1 MNLVLMKRGE
11 RDMKF
16 ILFVEG
22 HTEAKAIPPF
32 LKRWLDPRLSRP
44 VGIQSVRFNGWAE
57 LVKDSRIKAN
67 LYLSRENVIAVVGL
81 LDLYG
86 PIIYP
91 QNQNSAAERYAWA
104 KQVLEG
110 KVNQSKFFQF
120 FAVHETEAWL
130 LCDSGIFPNS
140 VRPLVEKIS
149 QAPEGVDNT
158 TPPSKQL
165 NHIYRRQTKRNYRK
179 ITHGKDLF
187 ERLDPDMASQQ
198 CPHLKDLLETM
209 LCLAREAGH

>member
-1 MNLVLMKRGE
+1 MNLVLMKKGQC
-11 RDMKF
+11 DMKF

-32 LKRWLDPRLSRP
+32 LKRWLDPRLSRR
-44 VGIQSVRFNGWAE
+44 VGIQSVRFEGWAE

-91 QNQNSAAERYAWA
+91 QNQNSAAERYGWA
-104 KQVLEG
+104 KQHLEG
-110 KVNQSKFFQF
+110 KVNQAKFFQF

-130 LCDSGIFPNS
+130 LCDSGIFPS
-140 VRPLVEKIS
+140 AIRPWVEKIR
-149 QAPEGVDNT
+149 QAPEDVDHT
-158 TPPSKQL
+158 TPPAKRL
-165 NHIYRRQTKRNYRK
+165 NHIYRQQTKRNYRK

-187 ERLDPDMASQQ
+187 ERLDPDLASQQ
-198 CPHLKDLLETM
+198 CPHLRDLLETM
-209 LCLAREAGH
+209 LRLAREAGQ